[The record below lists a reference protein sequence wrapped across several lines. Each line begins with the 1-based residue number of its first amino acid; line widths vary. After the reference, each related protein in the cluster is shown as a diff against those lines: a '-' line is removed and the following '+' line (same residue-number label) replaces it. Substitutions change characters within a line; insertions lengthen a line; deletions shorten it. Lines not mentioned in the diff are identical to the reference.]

1 MGAMV
6 KTPMTRTE
14 ACQIL
19 NIEEVG
25 EGTEPVDY
33 NEVLE
38 RFEVLF
44 EKNSIE
50 NAGSFYLRSKIYFAK
65 EHLMM
70 DWPED
75 LNVSK
80 FDGNGDGTVDA
91 EAEAE
96 AAPEETADNEKGKST
111 TTDSTKEDASDAKA
125 GEKDPKHPN
134 KQ

>member
-1 MGAMV
+1 
-6 KTPMTRTE
+6 MTRTE

-25 EGTEPVDY
+25 DGTEPVDY
-33 NEVLE
+33 NVVLE

-44 EKNSIE
+44 EKNSTA
-50 NAGSFYLRSKIYFAK
+50 NAGSFYLRSKIFFAK
-65 EHLMM
+65 EHLMQ
-70 DWPED
+70 DWPEE

-96 AAPEETADNEKGKST
+96 AAPEETADNEKGEKST
-111 TTDSTKEDASDAKA
+111 DSKTEDKDGKKA
-125 GEKDPKHPN
+125 DDEEPKHPN

>member
-1 MGAMV
+1 
-6 KTPMTRTE
+6 MTRTE

-19 NIEEVG
+19 NIDEAG

-33 NEVLE
+33 KEVLE

-44 EKNSIE
+44 EKNSVD
-50 NAGSFYLRSKIYFAK
+50 NGGSFYLRSKIYFAK
-65 EHLMM
+65 EHLMQ

-75 LNVSK
+75 LNVTK

-96 AAPEETADNEKGKST
+96 AAHEETADNEKGKSS
-111 TTDSTKEDASDAKA
+111 TDSKEDESDAKK
-125 GEKDPKHPN
+125 EDEPKHPN